1 MNKEFVR
8 KVCVLSL
15 VSTMTTS
22 TLMQSAVN
30 VQALTQNYSVNNVL
44 NNDLRTVTTNDYDGL
59 RNQWFQELIGVTA
72 EDLNNTFVKDNIK
85 DADNE
90 AKELIEKM
98 QGIDNPDKCLWIDL
112 DSDTVKYGAKMTA
125 QFERILKLA
134 KVYQTPGSIFYQDGS
149 LKNKI
154 IEATAFVNDNFYS
167 TPKSV
172 INGQGSSKNN
182 WWDWEIGT
190 PTHVTNL
197 LVVMYDVYTPE
208 LRNQL
213 IENVDVYTP
222 NVNRRTLFWNIE
234 ETAANLADKALI
246 VTLRAIVDDNDDKLA
261 HVSEHLPV
269 VFKYVTSGDG
279 FYKDGSFVQHTNVAY
294 TGAYGYVLLD
304 AVVNILSILQN
315 TKQALSSDEYSNLYA
330 FIQDSFIPALSLGGN
345 NMDMVRGRSAS
356 RESWQ
361 SNRTGRQII
370 SALVQLAQVAP
381 KAQKDYINGVC
392 KTLIKE
398 GSAGQSDYYKY
409 ITNADIKRLSGLLND
424 SSVEDLPRG
433 TKFYTMNSM
442 ERAIV
447 QRDDFTFGLS
457 MSSSRIANYETGN
470 NENLKA
476 WYMGQGVTYFYTADT
491 QQYNKDYWPTVDSK
505 RLPGVT
511 SDGQIR
517 SGGTTKSANAVSNSL
532 DGINGSAVMEIS
544 PNDIVSGTTKSELG
558 AYKSWF
564 TVGDAVVA
572 LGTGI
577 TSPNTVETIIDN
589 HRIEGTK
596 KVLAN
601 GNTVVFGDGE
611 EKQVDGNWFHIEGN
625 ATGGDMGYVILDDSK
640 VSVKKET
647 NTAAWSDINQLQE
660 FLTTD
665 KKTNSFVS
673 LSIKHGSDITNKS
686 YAYAVYPGKTASE
699 TQALSKNANFE
710 VLANNETVQAISS
723 EGVKY
728 YNFLKAGKMD
738 GIEVNG
744 SASII
749 VSEENGK
756 MNFSVASLNRAGAAI
771 EMTLDKIYDS
781 PAVDNSSVQ
790 VLGNEPVK
798 LSIATNKDGSSTRF
812 TLEDKPTAVVKGD
825 NLALGKTATASSMD
839 PAPTLNVVPQNAID
853 GDTTTRWAAASDE
866 EQATFTVDLGQEM
879 EFNNLR
885 ILWETAHAKEFEIRV
900 SNDGKDFSKVVYSTD
915 TGPGGDQTIDI
926 ENTKARYVQYHQLKR
941 WNHPSNGKSYGT
953 SFYEFEIYNLRNRQN
968 VIDAVALADEFFAKY
983 TVEEIEEGYYKR
995 VEEAYLFAT
1004 KALKNSKLEQS
1015 EYDKIAKELTDAVNE
1030 AKNHL
1035 VIKLESI
1042 SVNMEVVDLQIGK
1055 TAKIEVTYN
1064 PTNATYKNA
1073 TFISN
1078 NENIA
1083 SVDADGN
1090 IKAVAPGETIISVI
1104 AGKED
1109 SDNKVM
1115 ATVTVR
1121 VTADKTALQEAIDQA
1136 GKIDADKYTK
1146 ETYQVLLKAVDAAK
1160 LLLDNPY
1167 ALEDEIEKATQNILN
1182 AIKGLKEVADNPK
1195 VDDITNTTK
1204 PSTGVDTG
1212 DSTGLIGLF
1221 TSLAGAGIGLS
1232 ALKKKKKE
1240 NN

>member
-1 MNKEFVR
+1 MNKKFI
-8 KVCVLSL
+8 KKACVVSL
-15 VSTMTTS
+15 VSTMGIS
-22 TLMQSAVN
+22 TLMQSAIN
-30 VQALTQNYSVNNVL
+30 VQALTQDYSINNVL
-44 NNDLRTVTTNDYDGL
+44 NNGLRVVTTNDYGAL

-90 AKELIEKM
+90 AKELIQTM
-98 QGIDNPDKCLWIDL
+98 QSVDDPEKCLWVDL

-134 KVYQTPGSIFYQDGS
+134 KVYQTPGSIYYKDEN
-149 LKNKI
+149 LKDKI
-154 IEATAFVNDNFYS
+154 IEATIFVNTNFYS

-172 INGQGSSKNN
+172 INGQGSGKNN

-197 LVVMYDVYTPE
+197 LVVMYDDFTPE

-213 IENVDVYTP
+213 IANVDVYTP

-246 VTLRAIVDDNDDKLA
+246 VTLRAIVDDNDEKLV

-279 FYKDGSFVQHTNVAY
+279 FYKDGSFVQHSNVAY

-315 TKQALSSDEYSNLYA
+315 TKQALSTDEYSNLYA

-424 SSVEDLPRG
+424 GTVEDLPRD

-447 QRDDFTFGLS
+447 QRNDFTFGLS
-457 MSSSRIANYETGN
+457 MSSNRIANYETGN

-517 SGGTTKSANAVSNSL
+517 SGGTTKSANAISNSL
-532 DGINGSAVMEIS
+532 DGVNGSAVMEIS
-544 PNDIVSGTTKSELG
+544 PKDIVSGTTTTDLA

-564 TVGDAVVA
+564 TVGDAIVA

-589 HRIEGTK
+589 HRIEGDK
-596 KVLAN
+596 KVLADGAN
-601 GNTVVFGDGE
+601 VTLSDGE
-611 EKQVDGNWFHIEGN
+611 EKQVAGNWFHIEGN
-625 ATGGDMGYVILDDSK
+625 VDGGDMGYVILDDSK
-640 VSVKKET
+640 VSIKKET
-647 NTAAWSDINQLQE
+647 NTAAWSEINQLPE

-673 LSIKHGSDITNKS
+673 LSVKHGSNITDKG

-699 TQALSKNANFE
+699 TKELSTNANFE
-710 VLANNETVQAISS
+710 ILANNETVQAISS

-728 YNFLKAGKMD
+728 YNFLKAGKID
-738 GIEVNG
+738 GIEVNAP
-744 SASII
+744 ASVI

-756 MNFSVASLNRAGAAI
+756 MNFSVASLNRAGAAV
-771 EMTLDKIYDS
+771 EMTLDAVYDS
-781 PAVDNSSVQ
+781 PSVNNSRVQ
-790 VLGNEPVK
+790 VLNNEPVR
-798 LSIATNKDGSSTRF
+798 LSISTNKDGSSTKF
-812 TLEDKPTAVVKGD
+812 ILEDKPAAVVKGD

-853 GDTTTRWAAASDE
+853 GNANTRWAAASDNDE
-866 EQATFTVDLGQEM
+866 ATFTVDLGEEM
-879 EFNNLR
+879 EFNNLH
-885 ILWETAHAKEFEIRV
+885 ILWETAHGKEFEIRV
-900 SNDGKDFSKVVYSTD
+900 SNDGKDFGKIVYSTD
-915 TGPGGDQTIDI
+915 TGPGGNQTIDI
-926 ENTKARYVQYHQLKR
+926 ESTKARYVQYHQLKR

-968 VIDAVALADEFFAKY
+968 VIDAVALADEFFVKY
-983 TVEEIEEGYYKR
+983 TTADIEENYYKK
-995 VEEAYLFAT
+995 VEEAYLLAT

-1015 EYDKIAKELTDAVNE
+1015 EYDKIAKELTDAISE
-1030 AKNHL
+1030 AENHL

-1042 SVNMEVVDLQIGK
+1042 SVNTDLVNLQIGK

-1064 PTNATYKNA
+1064 PTNATYKD
-1073 TFISN
+1073 TIFISSDK
-1078 NENIA
+1078 NIA
-1083 SVDADGN
+1083 SVDADGK
-1090 IKAVAPGETIISVI
+1090 ITAITPGETTINVL
-1104 AGKED
+1104 AGKKD
-1109 SDNKVM
+1109 SDDKVT

-1121 VTADKTALQEAIDQA
+1121 VTADKTALQDAIDQA
-1136 GKIDADKYTK
+1136 NKIDASKYTQD
-1146 ETYQVLLKAVDAAK
+1146 TYQALVKALDAAN
-1160 LLLDNPY
+1160 LLLNKPY
-1167 ALEDEIEKATQNILN
+1167 ALEGEIEKATQDILD
-1182 AIKGLKEVADNPK
+1182 AIKGLKEVIDNSK
-1195 VDDITNTTK
+1195 ADDITDTKKPNT
-1204 PSTGVDTG
+1204 SVNTG
-1212 DSTGLIGLF
+1212 DSTGLIALF
-1221 TSLAGAGIGLS
+1221 TSLTGAGIGLLT
-1232 ALKKKKKE
+1232 LKKKKKE

>member
-1 MNKEFVR
+1 MNKEVI
-8 KVCVLSL
+8 KKICVLSL
-15 VSTMTTS
+15 VSTIGTS
-22 TLMQSAVN
+22 TLMQNAVN
-30 VQALTQNYSVNNVL
+30 VQALTQNYPVSNVL
-44 NNDLRTVTTNDYDGL
+44 NNQLREVTTNDYTAL

-72 EDLNNTFVKDNIK
+72 DDLSNNFIKENIK

-90 AKELIEKM
+90 AKELIKTM
-98 QGIDNPDKCLWIDL
+98 QGVDNPDKCLWVDL

-134 KVYQTPGSIFYQDGS
+134 KVYQTPGSIYYQDEN
-149 LKNKI
+149 LKDKI
-154 IEATAFVNDNFYS
+154 IEATAFVNNNFYS

-172 INGQGSSKNN
+172 INGQGSGKNN

-197 LVVMYDVYTPE
+197 LVVMYDVFTPE

-213 IENVDVYTP
+213 IANVDVYTP
-222 NVNRRTLFWNIE
+222 NVNRRTLFWNIG

-246 VTLRAIVDDNDDKLA
+246 VTLRAIVDDNEDKLA

-279 FYKDGSFVQHTNVAY
+279 FYTDGSFVQHSNVAY

-315 TKQALSSDEYSNLYA
+315 TKQALPTEEYSNLYA
-330 FIQDSFIPALSLGGN
+330 FIKDSFIPALSLGGN

-381 KAQKDYINGVC
+381 KDQKDYINGVC

-424 SSVEDLPRG
+424 NSVKALPRD

-442 ERAIV
+442 ERAIA
-447 QRDDFTFGLS
+447 QRNDFTFGLS
-457 MSSSRIANYETGN
+457 MSSNRIANYETGN

-532 DGINGSAVMEIS
+532 DGVNGSAVMEIS
-544 PNDIVSGTTKSELG
+544 PNDIVSGSTTSNLA

-564 TVGDAVVA
+564 AVGDAVVA

-577 TSPNTVETIIDN
+577 TSPNSVETIIDN
-589 HRIEGTK
+589 HRTEGDK

-601 GNTVVFGDGE
+601 GANVSLSDGE
-611 EKQVDGNWFHIEGN
+611 EKQVDGKWFHLEGN
-625 ATGGDMGYVILDDSK
+625 TKGGDMGYVILDDSK

-647 NTAAWSDINQLQE
+647 NTAAWSEINQLPE

-699 TQALSKNANFE
+699 TEALSKTANFE

-723 EGVKY
+723 DGVKY

-738 GIEVNG
+738 GITVNG
-744 SASII
+744 PASVI

-756 MNFSVASLNRAGAAI
+756 MNFSVASLNRGGAAI
-771 EMTLDKIYDS
+771 EMTLDATYDS
-781 PAVDNSSVQ
+781 PAVDNSKVQ
-790 VLGNEPVK
+790 VLSNEPVK
-798 LSIATNKDGSSTRF
+798 LSVATNKDGSSTKF
-812 TLEDKPTAVVKGD
+812 VLEDKPTALVKGE
-825 NLALGKTATASSMD
+825 NLALGKTATASSKD
-839 PAPTLNVVPQNAID
+839 PAPSLNVEPQNAID
-853 GDTTTRWAAASDE
+853 GDTTTRWAAASDVE
-866 EQATFTVDLGQEM
+866 EATFTVDLGKEM

-885 ILWETAHAKEFEIRV
+885 ILWETAHGKEFEIRV

-926 ENTKARYVQYHQLKR
+926 DTTKARYVQYHQLKR

-968 VIDAVALADEFFAKY
+968 VIDAVALADEFFANY
-983 TVEEIEEGYYKR
+983 TADDVEAGYYKK
-995 VEEAYLFAT
+995 VEDAYLPAVN
-1004 KALKNSKLEQS
+1004 ALKNSKLEQS
-1015 EYDKIAKELTDAVNE
+1015 AYDKIAKELTDAISE
-1030 AKNHL
+1030 ANDHL
-1035 VIKLESI
+1035 IIKLESI
-1042 SVNMEVVDLQIGK
+1042 SVNTDLVDLQIGK

-1064 PTNATYKNA
+1064 PTNATYKD
-1073 TFISN
+1073 TKFVSN
-1078 NENIA
+1078 NKNIA
-1083 SVDADGN
+1083 SVDADGK
-1090 IKAVAPGETIISVI
+1090 ITAIAPGETTISVI

-1109 SDNKVM
+1109 SENKVM

-1136 GKIDADKYTK
+1136 SKLDANKYTK
-1146 ETYQVLLKAVDAAK
+1146 ETYQVLVKSVDAAK
-1160 LLLDNPY
+1160 LVLDNHY
-1167 ALEDEIEKATQNILN
+1167 ALESEIDKATQDILN
-1182 AIKGLKEVADNPK
+1182 AIKGLKEVADIPK
-1195 VDDITNTTK
+1195 VDDITDPTK
-1204 PSTGVDTG
+1204 PNTSVDTG
-1212 DSTGLIGLF
+1212 DN
-1221 TSLAGAGIGLS
+1221 TSLAALLTGLAGTGLG
-1232 ALKKKKKE
+1232 LLTLRKKKKE